1 MKPFYYHH
9 VTRAERYGAV
19 IVVPAL
25 ADKIK
30 YRQMC
35 FPSGH
40 KAADTFMQVFEID
53 AGNRFEI
60 ARTVRG
66 KRDIRRIFIK
76 VVDGNGMAFSP
87 SGAYI
92 AGKLFCRCRFTRA

>member
-1 MKPFYYHH
+1 MKPLYYHH

-53 AGNRFEI
+53 
-60 ARTVRG
+60 VY
-66 KRDIRRIFIK
+66 KRQQVPRQSQALR
-76 VVDGNGMAFSP
+76 
-87 SGAYI
+87 
-92 AGKLFCRCRFTRA
+92 